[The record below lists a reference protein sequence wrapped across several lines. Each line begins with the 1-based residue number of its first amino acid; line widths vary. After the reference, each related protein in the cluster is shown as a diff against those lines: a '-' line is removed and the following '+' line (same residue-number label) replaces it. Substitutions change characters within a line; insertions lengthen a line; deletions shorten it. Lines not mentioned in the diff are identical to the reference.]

1 MVVFVKKVTHQRPLL
16 ADHMLVSEIEREQRL
31 KRNFLL
37 FGSTLL
43 TGGSNQKYCMLSRFV
58 NLYDNTESA
67 IPPGGGFPFSFLLPL
82 SCAAR
87 GLPLGLLTLVSSKT
101 LGSLAYLEHSILSST
116 RDFSTT
122 YFSCSRLQEHWACS
136 AHTEPGN
143 PGSFV

>member
-1 MVVFVKKVTHQRPLL
+1 LVVFVKKVTHQRPLL